1 MRADRYLKVVLTVIA
16 LELAWIGVK
25 DFADPASAQGAP
37 ARVVI
42 AGIEMDA
49 AQPAYLPVAIVGSL
63 KTIPQPLRTS
73 IDPLSARINA
83 PVQVDTQQRPLKIEA
98 DRPLRIEVDRP
109 LKIEADKPLPVDVV
123 RYTPGARPGE

>member
-1 MRADRYLKVVLTVIA
+1 VIIEVHPMRADRYLKVVLTVIA

-49 AQPAYLPVAIVGSL
+49 AQPAYLPVAIVGSI

-83 PVQVDTQQRPLKIEA
+83 PNTGKVHAMPKAAAACTNPLAHARWDTGIQCDTTRLA
-98 DRPLRIEVDRP
+98 
-109 LKIEADKPLPVDVV
+109 A
-123 RYTPGARPGE
+123 G

>member
-16 LELAWIGVK
+16 LELAWIGLR

-49 AQPAYLPVAIVGSL
+49 AQPAYLPVAIVGSI
-63 KTIPQPLRTS
+63 KTIPQPWRTS

-98 DRPLRIEVDRP
+98 DRPL
-109 LKIEADKPLPVDVV
+109 KIEAGKPLPVDIV